1 MFAQE
6 SVMGI
11 KKEREAFE
19 RLPLAELAIESE
31 FVFYNEETNS
41 YWPNEDFCPSD
52 AAETMNFAWEAWQA
66 AKAHEA
72 EKLKGCVLVPV
83 QCPDPD
89 FADSL
94 FDELSKKAIGE
105 FGDDLLIHF
114 SDIDEEKIWALMV
127 EAAKA
132 QAVPEGF
139 VLVPKENISC
149 YWQDNDEPEN
159 FCSNESDFDCLGDC
173 IDLGEIMEINKFTQA
188 HVNKEILFGTWF
200 AEAIDPSEKANFFVG
215 THAECLEIVAKNK
228 AMIEAQEQSHD

>member
-1 MFAQE
+1 MMDIQK
-6 SVMGI
+6 I
-11 KKEREAFE
+11 K
-19 RLPLAELAIESE
+19 ELALANGFSLKEQASGNMDLHSYVYEFANAIE
-31 FVFYNEETNS
+31 
-41 YWPNEDFCPSD
+41 
-52 AAETMNFAWEAWQA
+52 Q
-66 AKAHEA
+66 
-72 EKLKGCVLVPV
+72 
-83 QCPDPD
+83 
-89 FADSL
+89 
-94 FDELSKKAIGE
+94 
-105 FGDDLLIHF
+105 
-114 SDIDEEKIWALMV
+114 
-127 EAAKA
+127 AAKA

-228 AMIEAQEQSHD
+228 AMIEAQEQVG

>member
-1 MFAQE
+1 MDVQK
-6 SVMGI
+6 I
-11 KKEREAFE
+11 K
-19 RLPLAELAIESE
+19 ELALANGFSLKEQASGNMDLHSYVYEFANAIE
-31 FVFYNEETNS
+31 
-41 YWPNEDFCPSD
+41 
-52 AAETMNFAWEAWQA
+52 QA
-66 AKAHEA
+66 AT
-72 EKLKGCVLVPV
+72 
-83 QCPDPD
+83 
-89 FADSL
+89 
-94 FDELSKKAIGE
+94 
-105 FGDDLLIHF
+105 
-114 SDIDEEKIWALMV
+114 
-127 EAAKA
+127 A

-228 AMIEAQEQSHD
+228 AMIEAQEPTND

>member
-1 MFAQE
+1 MDIQ
-6 SVMGI
+6 
-11 KKEREAFE
+11 KEREAFE
-19 RLPLAELAIESE
+19 AWYCRNHTGLKQSDLAKFRTLSGYS
-31 FVFYNEETNS
+31 F
-41 YWPNEDFCPSD
+41 SD
-52 AAETMNFAWEAWQA
+52 SLKINISWEAWQ
-66 AKAHEA
+66 
-72 EKLKGCVLVPV
+72 
-83 QCPDPD
+83 
-89 FADSL
+89 
-94 FDELSKKAIGE
+94 
-105 FGDDLLIHF
+105 
-114 SDIDEEKIWALMV
+114 
-127 EAAKA
+127 AAKA

-228 AMIEAQEQSHD
+228 AMIEAQEPAND